1 MADNHTMEQVFQER
15 RQAFYA
21 LKNKYEGERVVI
33 LGNGPS
39 INKTDLSLLADEY
52 TIGLNKVYL
61 LFDRIDWRPTIISS
75 YIGDVVQQCREDYF
89 KLGDIPTF
97 IAHEARE
104 IITPLDRENM
114 YYYGPHKRF
123 QFSLDPATEV
133 CCGYTVT
140 YVAMQLAFYMGFS
153 KVILVGVDHRFNYKG
168 PSDKW
173 HVMEVP
179 DQNHFCSTYFDSGQ
193 NWQAPN
199 LYMASAH
206 YAFAGAAYRRFS
218 REIVDCTVDGA
229 LDVFRKADL
238 KIELEK

>member
-1 MADNHTMEQVFQER
+1 MGQSRGLEEAYEER
-15 RQAFYA
+15 RKAFLA
-21 LKNKYEGERVVI
+21 LRNKYEGQRVVLI
-33 LGNGPS
+33 GNGPS
-39 INKTDLSLLADEY
+39 VNNTDLSLLANEH

-104 IITPLDRENM
+104 IITPLDRKNM

-123 QFSLDPATEV
+123 QFSLDPVTEV

-153 KVILVGVDHRFNYKG
+153 KVILIGVDHRFKYDG
-168 PSDKW
+168 ESDKW
-173 HVMEVP
+173 HVMNTP
-179 DQNHFCSTYFDSGQ
+179 DQNHFCGNYFDSGQ
-193 NWQAPN
+193 NWQSPN
-199 LYMASAH
+199 LKMAAAH
-206 YAFAGAAYRRFS
+206 YAFAGAAFSRFD

-229 LDVFRKADL
+229 LNVFRKADL
-238 KIELEK
+238 KTELEK